1 MKDIRKSMGVKLT
14 DLRHHTILMVL
25 DPHDFVDEEY
35 YVVKEYLEKKHAH
48 ILTTSTVPVAVSQLK
63 TEQKIDILAK
73 DVKVD
78 HICAVVFIGGA
89 DELVDNPD
97 ILKIAREF
105 HKLGLIVA
113 AIGSAP
119 LILANAGILDEVK
132 ATCDSDHE
140 DFIREKGAHY
150 TGTLLEEDHNII
162 TAIGPEVSHGFAE
175 KLTYEI
181 LEHEQ

>member
-1 MKDIRKSMGVKLT
+1 MAKIRQSMGVNLT

-35 YVVKEYLEKKHAH
+35 YVVKDYLEKKHAH
-48 ILTTSTVPVAVSQLK
+48 VLTTSTVPVAISQLK
-63 TEQKIDILAK
+63 KEQKIDLLVK

-89 DELVDNPD
+89 DELVDTPD
-97 ILKIAREF
+97 VLRIAREF
-105 HKLGLIVA
+105 HKQGLIVG

-119 LILANAGILDEVK
+119 LILANSGILEETK

-150 TGTLLEEDHNII
+150 TGTLLEEDNKII

-175 KLTYEI
+175 KITFEI
-181 LEHEQ
+181 LDHE